1 MRKLSILIMVVIC
14 IYTGTSAAN
23 LTLKGRQALKHYQA
37 ESLDEDKIVRL
48 VLDHQ
53 KAYNLYNP
61 KGILSVYL
69 PGAKYILYMCCWAK
83 ILHSFVSTKPLLAA
97 YYRRP

>member
-1 MRKLSILIMVVIC
+1 MRKLSILIMAVIF

-23 LTLKGRQALKHYQA
+23 LTPKGRQALKYYQA
-37 ESLDEDKIVRL
+37 ESLDEDKFVKL

-61 KGILSVYL
+61 RGILSVYL
-69 PGAKYILYMCCWAK
+69 PGAKYILYMGC
-83 ILHSFVSTKPLLAA
+83 
-97 YYRRP
+97 